1 MTEREESLADHDD
14 WEQERQLLPLL
25 LDLSTKLVVIFGGG
39 SVGERKARLFCGG
52 SRVLVLSRDFT
63 PGLRQMESDG
73 EATLICADLAQ
84 NEGFEEYLR
93 GAFIAIPATSDQ
105 ALNRAIEQ
113 AAQGRGILVNR
124 VDGVGDVVVPSLIR
138 RGPITIAISTKSPA
152 LSKYLR
158 LRLEEVLAENCEA
171 MARLLSEIR
180 QELKGSVPG
189 QRDRARVI
197 WRILEDKEVWRLLDI
212 SYEKAYNRARELAC
226 QDERDSLD
234 AGDPPQGVHRR
245 D

>member
-1 MTEREESLADHDD
+1 MTD
-14 WEQERQLLPLL
+14 QEDKEMVQKRQLLPLL
-25 LDLSTKLVVIFGGG
+25 LDLSAKLVVIFGGG
-39 SVGERKARLFCGG
+39 GVGERKARLFCG
-52 SRVLVLSRDFT
+52 SACVLVVSRDFT

-73 EATLICADLAQ
+73 EVTVIRADLALP
-84 NEGFEEYLR
+84 EGFEEYLK

-113 AAQGRGILVNR
+113 AAKARGILVNR

-152 LSKYLR
+152 LSKHLR
-158 LRLEEVLAENCEA
+158 LRFEDVLAEDYEV

-189 QRDRARVI
+189 QRERARAI
-197 WRILEDKEVWRLLDI
+197 WSVLEDEETWRLLGV

>member
-1 MTEREESLADHDD
+1 MNEQEEGMTDHDD
-14 WEQERQLLPLL
+14 GVQKKQLLPLL
-25 LDLSTKLVVIFGGG
+25 LDLNERLAVIFGGG
-39 SVGERKARLFCGG
+39 GVGERKARLFSGCA
-52 SRVLVLSRDFT
+52 RVLVVSRDFT

-73 EATLICADLAQ
+73 EATLIRVDLALL
-84 NEGFEEYLR
+84 EGLEKYLE

-105 ALNRAIEQ
+105 ALNGAIER
-113 AAQGRGILVNR
+113 AAKERGILVNR

-138 RGPITIAISTKSPA
+138 KGPITIAISTKSPA
-152 LSKYLR
+152 LSKHLR
-158 LRLEEVLAENCEA
+158 LRLEEVLAEDYEA

-189 QRDRARVI
+189 QRERARAI
-197 WRILEDKEVWRLLDI
+197 WRILEDEEVWRLLDV

-234 AGDPPQGVHRR
+234 AGDPPQGVDRR